1 MHNEI
6 KIFISEYLKKTF
18 EYMGIETEFKIENS
32 EDFYQINLETNNSAI
47 LIGKNGKTLNALQR
61 LIKLTIQ
68 NKYNENIK
76 IRVEISNYRKNQ
88 EDQLKRKIKK
98 IAKDVIKTKM
108 DIKLDPMNSYQR
120 RIVHEVIKEYSELK
134 SESIGESPNRYIVI
148 SIKD

>member
-1 MHNEI
+1 MSDSLRPVDCSAPSSSVH
-6 KIFISEYLKKTF
+6 
-18 EYMGIETEFKIENS
+18 GIL
-32 EDFYQINLETNNSAI
+32 QARL
-47 LIGKNGKTLNALQR
+47 LRHGKTLNALQR